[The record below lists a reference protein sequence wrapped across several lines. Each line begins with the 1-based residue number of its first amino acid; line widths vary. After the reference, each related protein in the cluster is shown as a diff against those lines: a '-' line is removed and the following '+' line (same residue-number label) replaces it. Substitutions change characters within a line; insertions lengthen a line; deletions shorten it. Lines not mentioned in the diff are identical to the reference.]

1 MATQA
6 TKSRCI
12 GRETVS
18 TKVDG
23 EMRQWIEERADAAGV
38 AVTEL
43 LRRLLDLYRASE
55 SDGFT
60 CPYCDRPLR
69 VGDEVDL

>member
-1 MATQA
+1 MAAQA

-38 AVTEL
+38 AVTEV

-55 SDGFT
+55 SEGFT

>member
-1 MATQA
+1 MASEA
-6 TKSRCI
+6 SKSRCI

-23 EMRQWIEERADAAGV
+23 EMRQWIEKRAESAGV
-38 AVTEL
+38 PVTEL

-69 VGDEVDL
+69 VGREVDL